1 MFFDY
6 KPKRVVRPPTAY
18 ATAGL
23 AVINSDKSDA
33 GTPKGRCC
41 CAEWAV
47 LQSETARFVVQDSPF
62 QTAIRPA
69 LQPSVSQAVE
79 ENHRDGGMFYNKL
92 IPDKPATPA
101 GDEDLMRRPR
111 HNASTAQRRALHMPS
126 RMTCHSG
133 VTARRRTQLSISAIM
148 SSGESE
154 RLCAI
159 SPRLRRWA
167 PNKP

>member
-1 MFFDY
+1 LSSFYAKVNIIFFLPKNIRKNMFFDY

-79 ENHRDGGMFYNKL
+79 ENHRDGGNVL
-92 IPDKPATPA
+92 
-101 GDEDLMRRPR
+101 
-111 HNASTAQRRALHMPS
+111 Q
-126 RMTCHSG
+126 
-133 VTARRRTQLSISAIM
+133 
-148 SSGESE
+148 
-154 RLCAI
+154 
-159 SPRLRRWA
+159 
-167 PNKP
+167 